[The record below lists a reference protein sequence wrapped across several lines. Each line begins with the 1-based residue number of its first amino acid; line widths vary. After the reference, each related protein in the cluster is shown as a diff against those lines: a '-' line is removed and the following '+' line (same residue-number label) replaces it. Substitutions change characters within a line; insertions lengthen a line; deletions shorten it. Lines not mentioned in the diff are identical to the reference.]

1 MASLSA
7 LPALLASPAFHATGL
22 SSLAAVLHS
31 TGRGAAAC
39 DTLAAA
45 DTGCDANHS
54 GGPGPG
60 AGLPALHLCEVELA
74 GLPSIALRRAWKD
87 SLVTCQGRSQGRVPL
102 APDMPSDLRCPR
114 CQHAASL
121 SVLTVANKL
130 LAC

>member
-1 MASLSA
+1 VASLSA

-31 TGRGAAAC
+31 
-39 DTLAAA
+39 
-45 DTGCDANHS
+45 NHS